1 MSTCRATQRRLSS
14 AEARPSHG
22 AGLDRAGRPVEVRPT
37 HPGPALAATRPPPV
51 PSPTLSATANA
62 RPLVGISVLDDNA
75 TLAGDV
81 APVRHSLRGLWGES
95 STSSAKRMSFS
106 SMACFS
112 SGVSQS
118 GTPCRNRRALP
129 SEESRGHPRR
139 ALAADNVCS
148 ELSAWSCVD
157 LPFPG
162 CRDGPF
168 QQPWPTAAA
177 RHRASTATHG
187 WLFVTVERWPPLSSA
202 IADSAPMNTERL
214 NSPRCPGW
222 GSPRGSCAP
231 AHPQRR
237 RHSNGRRSDGLRRVS
252 RSGRRVGVEAL
263 AGSGRSDVAAGP
275 LRPSR
280 QIATAVAWPMSDAAQ

>member
-1 MSTCRATQRRLSS
+1 MSTCRATQRMLSS
-14 AEARPSHG
+14 AQARTEPRRWTGPRRSTCRGSPRRILALRSPILDRGQYPRLRSARPQTPDHWS
-22 AGLDRAGRPVEVRPT
+22 AFRFSMTMPPW
-37 HPGPALAATRPPPV
+37 PATWPRCVIRCGVCGVSRPPHQ
-51 PSPTLSATANA
+51 PSACLF
-62 RPLVGISVLDDNA
+62 RRW
-75 TLAGDV
+75 LAFLQ
-81 APVRHSLRGLWGES
+81 AFRNR
-95 STSSAKRMSFS
+95 
-106 SMACFS
+106 
-112 SGVSQS
+112 

-157 LPFPG
+157 LPLPG

-214 NSPRCPGW
+214 NSPRCPEW

-252 RSGRRVGVEAL
+252 RSG
-263 AGSGRSDVAAGP
+263 
-275 LRPSR
+275 
-280 QIATAVAWPMSDAAQ
+280 